1 MYVTGKI
8 GVLRLGKTKHP
19 IMPECCVRKSQRP
32 LKKVTFAP
40 PVLMTVPEVE
50 EEDKDEVPVIENK
63 PTFLDSTVVDI
74 SERPFREDIGV
85 PLPCV
90 ETVRTLHSVPGT
102 LRLPQRCCTVTC
114 LYSTFI
120 VTLCI
125 LFLYL
130 AIWLLC
136 IFVFRVAF

>member
-63 PTFLDSTVVDI
+63 PTLLDRTVVDI
-74 SERPFREDIGV
+74 SERPFR
-85 PLPCV
+85 
-90 ETVRTLHSVPGT
+90 
-102 LRLPQRCCTVTC
+102 
-114 LYSTFI
+114 
-120 VTLCI
+120 
-125 LFLYL
+125 
-130 AIWLLC
+130 
-136 IFVFRVAF
+136 